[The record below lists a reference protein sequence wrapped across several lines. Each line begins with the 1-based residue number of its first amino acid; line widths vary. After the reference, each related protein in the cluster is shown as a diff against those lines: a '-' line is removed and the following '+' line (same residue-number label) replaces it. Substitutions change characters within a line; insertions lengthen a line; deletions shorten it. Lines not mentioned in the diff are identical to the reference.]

1 MTEQNSQHSL
11 SNRFFMKFA
20 LRFRRM
26 QTVLIYDSKLGK
38 YQRGTAM
45 SRDHPMSKRTI
56 TRLFVG
62 AIVAVAAG
70 LVLAALWAAVA
81 SDLVVT
87 VTLAVVGSLAM
98 LAGAIAG
105 VASWI
110 GALLNT
116 AQLEDK
122 TWFVSLLVLSLFS
135 AGLLAM
141 VAYVLAG
148 PDGRRPGVSP
158 AGIAPALTQQET
170 EMQ

>member
-1 MTEQNSQHSL
+1 
-11 SNRFFMKFA
+11 
-20 LRFRRM
+20 
-26 QTVLIYDSKLGK
+26 
-38 YQRGTAM
+38 M
-45 SRDHPMSKRTI
+45 SRDHPMSKPTI

-70 LVLAALWAAVA
+70 LVLVLAAVWAAVA

-87 VTLAVVGSLAM
+87 VTLVVIGSLVM
-98 LAGAIAG
+98 IAGGLAG

-116 AQLEDK
+116 AKLEDK
-122 TWFVSLLVLSLFS
+122 TWFVSLLVLGLFS

-148 PDGRRPGVSP
+148 PDGTSRGAAP
-158 AGIAPALTQQET
+158 AGIAPAPTQQET